1 MDDDY
6 SFNCDWLGYD
16 LFGIGDSI
24 YWKKQEIVPIR
35 LHKRRRIGQSCRK
48 EIADMTDR
56 DPRPTREEETREQTA
71 PAIVE
76 SEMQPPPPSAKSE
89 KNLGK
94 SMLMKVALASVLV
107 ASLVISIANLMKA
120 NQLRDQTDEYQ
131 AEIRDYKEKIARL
144 KYYINK
150 DVDDEYIIEYA
161 REYLDMYFPDEEIYY
176 NDVNE

>member
-1 MDDDY
+1 
-6 SFNCDWLGYD
+6 
-16 LFGIGDSI
+16 
-24 YWKKQEIVPIR
+24 
-35 LHKRRRIGQSCRK
+35 
-48 EIADMTDR
+48 MTER
-56 DPRPTREEETREQTA
+56 DPNLNREQTELLPVEEDTQDSS
-71 PAIVE
+71 PA
-76 SEMQPPPPSAKSE
+76 SKSE

-94 SMLMKVALASVLV
+94 SMLMKVALASVLL
-107 ASLVISIANLMKA
+107 ASLVISIANLMRT

-131 AEIRDYKEKIARL
+131 AEIKDYKEKIARL

>member
-1 MDDDY
+1 
-6 SFNCDWLGYD
+6 
-16 LFGIGDSI
+16 
-24 YWKKQEIVPIR
+24 
-35 LHKRRRIGQSCRK
+35 
-48 EIADMTDR
+48 MTER
-56 DPRPTREEETREQTA
+56 DPNLNREQTELLPVEEDTQDSA
-71 PAIVE
+71 PA
-76 SEMQPPPPSAKSE
+76 SKSE

-94 SMLMKVALASVLV
+94 SMIMKVALASVLL
-107 ASLVISIANLMKA
+107 ASLVISIANLMRT

-131 AEIRDYKEKIARL
+131 AEIKDYKEKIARL